1 MERMEGSR
9 GIEVAAGGDGDDA
22 DDGIVAGDDDVV
34 PLLSSL
40 PILCRN

>member
-1 MERMEGSR
+1 MERMGGSMD
-9 GIEVAAGGDGDDA
+9 IEVVAGDA

-40 PILCRN
+40 PLCRN

>member
-1 MERMEGSR
+1 MKTLTIISHTEHYKN
-9 GIEVAAGGDGDDA
+9 A

-40 PILCRN
+40 PTYTLS